1 MRIYVNGNLD
11 KKETKGY
18 TDQNTGSVLY
28 LGRTP
33 EGMEYF
39 DGLMDDLRIYNRTLT
54 NSEVQAVYNFGQ

>member
-1 MRIYVNGNLD
+1 MRIYINGNLD
-11 KKETKGY
+11 KKVTKGY

-39 DGLMDDLRIYNRTLT
+39 DGLMDELYIYNRILGS
-54 NSEVQAVYNFGQ
+54 NEIKIYL